1 MIRLRYVRRII
12 IFSMSSLGLV
22 AMAQKPIASSSM
34 NILSN
39 EKPEFFIRVN
49 YYVRPIHPEFPISRA
64 DAEMREA
71 FYVIFRSSG
80 KIVRAEQWLVLRE
93 ACARSSREP
102 SAKLAA
108 GVHFFKADGSWSSIP
123 SLDAIAVDATYLQV
137 TIGKNSEVIACER
150 VAKQRILRHSYSY
163 RDNGTLSRLVF
174 ETESGSGMDD
184 YDEAGRRRN

>member
-1 MIRLRYVRRII
+1 MEKETLPPEEDTSIAVKNYAFNPVQARKEVRT
-12 IFSMSSLGLV
+12 G
-22 AMAQKPIASSSM
+22 
-34 NILSN
+34 
-39 EKPEFFIRVN
+39 N
-49 YYVRPIHPEFPISRA
+49 YY
-64 DAEMREA
+64 
-71 FYVIFRSSG
+71 
-80 KIVRAEQWLVLRE
+80 
-93 ACARSSREP
+93 
-102 SAKLAA
+102 
-108 GVHFFKADGSWSSIP
+108 FKADGSWSSIP